1 MPAPPSTVLR
11 LPSAVNKRE
20 STTMQRELRTGYT
33 LTILAAF
40 VWASTSP
47 AIKYLLDT
55 LHVPALAIAFW
66 RDAFI
71 AAACGLVLLVVRP
84 SLLRVSRRDLR
95 GLALVGAVSIGI
107 YHALWVFSVALNGA
121 AVAVVLIYTFPT
133 FVTIGAWL
141 LFGERIRWP
150 QVAALALALFGCAL
164 LVRAYD
170 PVVLQV
176 SWLGTLVGLATGI
189 THAGYVLYS
198 QRSVESRSP
207 WTSMTYTML
216 FGAIMLLILWYGSAA
231 FGATEALGVGS
242 VARAVGDTAT
252 PWLALLVLA
261 LGPTLGGYALF
272 TLALR
277 HIPGRLASLA
287 VMIEAPVSVL
297 LAVIFLGER
306 LEWPQMLG
314 IVLILGAVGLPRLL
328 AGNERQASPAEGL
341 AVADA

>member
-1 MPAPPSTVLR
+1 MR
-11 LPSAVNKRE
+11 
-20 STTMQRELRTGYT
+20 RELRTGYL
-33 LTILAAF
+33 LTILAAI
-40 VWASTSP
+40 VWSATSP
-47 AIKYLLDT
+47 TIKYVLDT
-55 LHVPALAIAFW
+55 LHVPALALAFW
-66 RDAFI
+66 RDAFMAI
-71 AAACGLVLLVVRP
+71 LCGLVLLAVRP
-84 SLLRVSRRDLR
+84 AMLVVSRREL
-95 GLALVGAVSIGI
+95 GNLALVGAISIGI

-150 QVAALALALFGCAL
+150 QIAALALALLGCAL

-170 PVVLQV
+170 PAVLQV
-176 SWLGTLVGLATGI
+176 SWLGTLVGLATGL

-216 FGAIMLLILWYGSAA
+216 FGSIMLLILWYGSAA
-231 FGATEALGVGS
+231 FGATEAVGAAS
-242 VARAVGDTAT
+242 VVRAVGATAT

-277 HIPGRLASLA
+277 YIPGRLASLA

-306 LEWPQMLG
+306 LEWPQLLG
-314 IVLILGAVGLPRLL
+314 IALILGAIGLPRLL
-328 AGNERQASPAEGL
+328 AGDERQASTADLPAMGEP
-341 AVADA
+341 VADA